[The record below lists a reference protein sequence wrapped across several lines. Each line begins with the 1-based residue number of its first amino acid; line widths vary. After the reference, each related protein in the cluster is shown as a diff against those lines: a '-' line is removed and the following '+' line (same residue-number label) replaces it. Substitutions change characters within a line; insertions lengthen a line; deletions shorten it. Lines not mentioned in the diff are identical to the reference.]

1 MTDLRNQRK
10 QWLRAEGITG
20 SPSSNDGYCEIE
32 TRGEYIAKSKH
43 VMNILRNR
51 KNTRAYMETRQLQF
65 VCQEFKLKTT
75 NLVRILYLLLLR
87 CFLGWF

>member
-10 QWLRAEGITG
+10 QWLRAESITG
-20 SPSSNDGYCEIE
+20 SPSSNYEYYEIE
-32 TRGEYIAKSKH
+32 TRGEYTAKSKN

-51 KNTRAYMETRQLQF
+51 KNTRAYMGTRQLQF

-75 NLVRILYLLLLR
+75 DLVHILYLLFLR